1 MRHTLASLGRR
12 LAIASAALTVAS
24 FASLAHAAKTELL
37 VYSAL
42 EADQIKAYKSGF
54 EKAHPEI
61 ELKFVRDSTGIIT
74 ARLLAEKA
82 NPQADVIWGVAATSL
97 MLLDKQ
103 GMLQPYA
110 PKGLDKVRANMRDPR
125 AQPTWVGMDLWSSA
139 ICFNTVEAGKR
150 KLPVPASWADLV
162 RPEFKGTITMPHP
175 ASSGTGYLMVAAWL
189 QIMGEDKGW
198 AYMDGLHQN
207 MGVYTHSGSKPC
219 RQAGAGEFPVGLS
232 FEYRASKTKKDGA
245 PIDIVF
251 PGKAWAGMWRP
262 RPSSRP
268 ARSRKPPRPWPTGP
282 SRPRP
287 TSSTPPTSPC
297 WPCPRRRKSWSSFL
311 PTSKS
316 GWRRTTSIGPRPT
329 ASASWPSGA
338 AATKPRQ
345 RKSKPEPRHAAHRP
359 YRQALP
365 RAAGAAR
372 H

>member
-24 FASLAHAAKTELL
+24 FAPLAHAAKTELL

-42 EADQIKAYKSGF
+42 EADQSKAYKSGF

-175 ASSGTGYLMVAAWL
+175 ASSGTGYLMAAAWL
-189 QIMGEDKGW
+189 
-198 AYMDGLHQN
+198 
-207 MGVYTHSGSKPC
+207 
-219 RQAGAGEFPVGLS
+219 
-232 FEYRASKTKKDGA
+232 
-245 PIDIVF
+245 
-251 PGKAWAGMWRP
+251 
-262 RPSSRP
+262 
-268 ARSRKPPRPWPTGP
+268 
-282 SRPRP
+282 
-287 TSSTPPTSPC
+287 
-297 WPCPRRRKSWSSFL
+297 
-311 PTSKS
+311 
-316 GWRRTTSIGPRPT
+316 
-329 ASASWPSGA
+329 
-338 AATKPRQ
+338 
-345 RKSKPEPRHAAHRP
+345 
-359 YRQALP
+359 
-365 RAAGAAR
+365 
-372 H
+372 